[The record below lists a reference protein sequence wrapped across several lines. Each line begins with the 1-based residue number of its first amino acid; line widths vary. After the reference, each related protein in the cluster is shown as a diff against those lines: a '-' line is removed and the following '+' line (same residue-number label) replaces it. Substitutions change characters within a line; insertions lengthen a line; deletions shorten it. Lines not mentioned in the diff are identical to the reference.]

1 MVEILPMGDFSG
13 KVLCTASSG
22 EVKWLNALAI
32 ECAPAVDLLRRWQL
46 GVLSK
51 PFDCA
56 GVDCTRSAI
65 LRKPIT
71 RWWVRAPINSEC

>member
-32 ECAPAVDLLRRWQL
+32 ECAPAVDLSQRDL
-46 GVLSK
+46 
-51 PFDCA
+51 A
-56 GVDCTRSAI
+56 
-65 LRKPIT
+65 
-71 RWWVRAPINSEC
+71 